1 MYAYKDVFGGFQATE
16 MHLLVTLMDL
26 FSLTADHI
34 WVGFQSVMGPE
45 LKQTP
50 SFGQGFVLFCH
61 EVGNTLPPVA
71 LGFHYK
77 CNTPNYFSGFHSH
90 HKLSV
95 HVGSAR

>member
-1 MYAYKDVFGGFQATE
+1 MIVKNCSSVWTQSEGKVIWQTACTAKMYAYKDVFGGFQATE

-50 SFGQGFVLFCH
+50 SFG
-61 EVGNTLPPVA
+61 
-71 LGFHYK
+71 
-77 CNTPNYFSGFHSH
+77 
-90 HKLSV
+90 
-95 HVGSAR
+95 